1 MFDCGRIAIIGG
13 GSWATA
19 IAKIV
24 VEHTHHIGWYMR
36 RDDRIEDFKRLGHN
50 PAYLT
55 SVHFNIGEISF
66 YSDINKIVQ
75 AYDTLIFVT
84 PSAYIK
90 NHLKKLRV
98 RLKDKFLVTAIKG
111 IVPDENLVCSEY
123 FHQVYDVPYVN
134 LACLGGPSHAEE
146 VALERLSYLTVGCS
160 DRDKAQAFSDLLSC
174 DYIKTKISSDVIG
187 IEYAS
192 VLKNVYAIAAGICN
206 GLKYGDN
213 FMSVLMANAVQEMSR
228 FLKSVYPLERNIT
241 DSVYLGDLLV
251 TGYSNFSRNR
261 TFGTMIG
268 KGYSVKSA
276 QIEME
281 MIAEGYFGTKCM
293 KEINRHSHV
302 NMPILD
308 AVYNILY
315 ERISPVTKALQFLAE
330 GTVKAYEPKV
340 KAAQEALEN
349 GTCPGNDFL
358 GWLHLPSS
366 ITPDFLD
373 EIQACADTLRQ
384 ECEAI
389 VVAGIGG
396 SYLGARAVIEALG
409 NSFAWL
415 VGDKKNPT
423 ILFAGNNIGEDYLS
437 ELTDYLKD
445 KKFGVINISKSG
457 TTTETA
463 LTFRLLKKQCE
474 DQRGKEEAKKVIVA
488 VTDATKGAARAAA
501 DKEGYKT
508 FVIPDNVGG
517 RFSVLTP
524 VGLLP
529 IACAGFDI
537 RQLVAGAADME
548 KVCGKDTPY
557 EENPAAVYAAVRNA
571 LYDQAG
577 KKIEIMV
584 NYQPK
589 LHFMSEWWKQL
600 YGESEGK
607 DGKGIF
613 PASCDFT
620 TDLHSMGQW
629 IQQGERSIYET
640 VISIEK
646 PNRELLFPNDEEN
659 LDGLNFLAGKRV
671 DEVNKMAELG
681 TRLAHVDGGVPNIR
695 VSVPQ
700 LNEYYLGQLIYFF
713 EIACGISGNVL
724 GVNPFNQPG
733 VEAYK
738 KNMFA
743 LLDKPGYEAE
753 SKAIKERLANE
764 K

>member
-1 MFDCGRIAIIGG
+1 M
-13 GSWATA
+13 
-19 IAKIV
+19 
-24 VEHTHHIGWYMR
+24 M
-36 RDDRIEDFKRLGHN
+36 
-50 PAYLT
+50 
-55 SVHFNIGEISF
+55 
-66 YSDINKIVQ
+66 
-75 AYDTLIFVT
+75 
-84 PSAYIK
+84 
-90 NHLKKLRV
+90 
-98 RLKDKFLVTAIKG
+98 
-111 IVPDENLVCSEY
+111 
-123 FHQVYDVPYVN
+123 
-134 LACLGGPSHAEE
+134 
-146 VALERLSYLTVGCS
+146 
-160 DRDKAQAFSDLLSC
+160 
-174 DYIKTKISSDVIG
+174 
-187 IEYAS
+187 
-192 VLKNVYAIAAGICN
+192 
-206 GLKYGDN
+206 
-213 FMSVLMANAVQEMSR
+213 
-228 FLKSVYPLERNIT
+228 NIT
-241 DSVYLGDLLV
+241 
-251 TGYSNFSRNR
+251 
-261 TFGTMIG
+261 
-268 KGYSVKSA
+268 
-276 QIEME
+276 
-281 MIAEGYFGTKCM
+281 
-293 KEINRHSHV
+293 
-302 NMPILD
+302 LD
-308 AVYNILY
+308 I
-315 ERISPVTKALQFLAE
+315 TKAKQFLADGAVE
-330 GTVKAYEPKV
+330 ALEPQV
-340 KAAQEALEN
+340 KAAQQALED

-366 ITPDFLD
+366 ITPEFIK
-373 EIQACADTLRQ
+373 EIQDCANVLR
-384 ECEAI
+384 ENCEAI

-396 SYLGARAVIEALG
+396 SYLGAKAVIEALS

-415 VGDKKNPT
+415 VADKSNPT

-488 VTDATKGAARAAA
+488 VTDAVKGAARTCA

-529 IACAGFDI
+529 IACAGMDI
-537 RQLVAGAADME
+537 AQLVAGAQDME
-548 KVCGKDTPY
+548 KACGKDVPY
-557 EENPAAVYAAVRNA
+557 AENPAAQYAAVRNA
-571 LYDQAG
+571 LYQSG

-589 LHFMSEWWKQL
+589 LHFVSEWWKQL

-607 DGKGIF
+607 DHKGIF

-629 IQQGERSIYET
+629 IQDGERSIFET
-640 VISIEK
+640 VISVEQ
-646 PNRELLFPNDEEN
+646 PNKKLLFPADEEN

-681 TRLAHVDGGVPNIR
+681 TQLAHVDGGVPNIR
-695 VSVPQ
+695 LAMPV
-700 LNEYYLGQLIYFF
+700 LNEYYIGQMIYFF

-743 LLDKPGYEAE
+743 LLEKPGYEKE
-753 SKAIKERLANE
+753 TEEIKKRLG
-764 K
+764 